1 MPNNKKITIKSGD
14 KVCLKYD
21 VFKTFHSLGER
32 NNKPVIVDKYLPD
45 AKVFML
51 KEKRGGYWTWSAD
64 ELVLLKNKSEIDK
77 LAKLMEKENEMD

>member
-1 MPNNKKITIKSGD
+1 MNNKKITIKSGD
-14 KVCLKYD
+14 KVCLRHD
-21 VFKTFHSLGER
+21 VFKAFHSLGER

-64 ELVLLKNKSEIDK
+64 ELVLLKSKSEMDRI
-77 LAKLMEKENEMD
+77 AKLMEKENEIKV